1 MPVDAQPTMYRV
13 IRSTRAVSRNELP
26 PCSRFSSGTRT
37 SFIVIWPFWT
47 TLSAIL
53 CSIFSTLKPGV
64 VLFSTM
70 KPLTWLSATSRAQ
83 MIEISHHGELPIQ
96 RFWPLRT
103 QMSPSRLAVVSRPAP
118 APEPT
123 NGSVSPKQPIFS
135 MRAIG
140 GSHFC
145 FCSSDPPREIE
156 TMARPL
162 WTPKK
167 VAIEESTHDISHA
180 TRPKSNP
187 PPPLHPEPCHP
198 RP

>member
-1 MPVDAQPTMYRV
+1 MSPWR
-13 IRSTRAVSRNELP
+13 
-26 PCSRFSSGTRT
+26 RFASGTRQ
-37 SFIVIWPFWT
+37 SFSVIWPFWT

-53 CSIFSTLKPGV
+53 FWIFSTLKPGV

-83 MIEISHHGELPIQ
+83 MIETSHHGAFPIH

-103 QMSPSRLAVVSRPAP
+103 HVSPSRFAVVSSPPP

-123 NGSVSPKQPIFS
+123 SGSVRPKQPIFS

-145 FCSSDPPREIE
+145 FCSSDPPR
-156 TMARPL
+156 
-162 WTPKK
+162 
-167 VAIEESTHDISHA
+167 
-180 TRPKSNP
+180 
-187 PPPLHPEPCHP
+187 
-198 RP
+198 